1 MEKNKKYSINEF
13 FVGELYFAVSFGNL
27 LVNQSIQ
34 EGMDKITSFTQSGA
48 INFQQNLM
56 DKYIDWENR
65 REYTGFLTIFYKQGS
80 KYICL
85 HDGIAYELSGV
96 NFIDNLVPLSE
107 LLPQIDTQTI
117 SSINMYRALQLFDI
131 LFNKNKDM
139 SQLYLGEKQLVSDF
153 YVGDISLKEMYRKEQ
168 GSDSRRKYI
177 DLPQHYLL
185 DKSGL
190 TLYSFRKSDY
200 VSTVY
205 RCLFLRQ
212 GVDLYNVNNNQFYN
226 HNEDKIQGIV
236 DFREYITN
244 FGIKTQS
251 SELSIPKALKLFKR
265 TI

>member
-1 MEKNKKYSINEF
+1 
-13 FVGELYFAVSFGNL
+13 
-27 LVNQSIQ
+27 
-34 EGMDKITSFTQSGA
+34 
-48 INFQQNLM
+48 
-56 DKYIDWENR
+56 
-65 REYTGFLTIFYKQGS
+65 
-80 KYICL
+80 
-85 HDGIAYELSGV
+85 
-96 NFIDNLVPLSE
+96 
-107 LLPQIDTQTI
+107 
-117 SSINMYRALQLFDI
+117 MYRALQLFDI

-251 SELSIPKALKLFKR
+251 SELSIPKALKLFYIK
-265 TI
+265 IML